1 MTRPVEYRFG
11 RKTGSRSS
19 RYSTGLAPWNKAV
32 NEKINCLWQG
42 YSIGRA
48 AKTQSTPSI
57 NEITNSKHEIRNSKQ
72 KGKTQNTNFKTFKNA
87 GQVLIGRFWILR
99 IEILK
104 LFRISIFGFR
114 IFPQIVSD
122 FDF

>member
-1 MTRPVEYRFG
+1 MKVSVENLDYGIGEKMTR
-11 RKTGSRSS
+11 
-19 RYSTGLAPWNKAV
+19 
-32 NEKINCLWQG
+32 
-42 YSIGRA
+42 

-57 NEITNSKHEIRNSKQ
+57 SKITNSKHEIRNSKQ

-87 GQVLIGRFWILR
+87 GEVLIARFWNLR

-114 IFPQIVSD
+114 ILIRGRLGAIHIVKVALSII
-122 FDF
+122 